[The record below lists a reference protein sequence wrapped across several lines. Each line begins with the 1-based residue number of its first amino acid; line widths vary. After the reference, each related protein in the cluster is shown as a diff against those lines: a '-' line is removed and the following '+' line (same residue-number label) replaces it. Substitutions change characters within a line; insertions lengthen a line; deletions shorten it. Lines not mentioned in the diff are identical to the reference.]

1 MTKGENNIHRN
12 GADII
17 QRFIATS
24 MIGERP
30 LIALSIDTAK
40 VKEILSTDLPGIET
54 KDEQADTFY
63 LLEDGTYL
71 HVEYQTTSK
80 KDDVLRFAGYVM
92 RLYNK
97 LKHKEPIIKSVVVYA
112 PHISP
117 ENVTDTLDIGVLRY
131 QFQPVFLREVNLEE
145 RYQEVLDRIR
155 KDPTTRLSEEDK
167 MVIIYKPLANSD
179 LKEVENDSLRVVND
193 LQVLESELERAKLG
207 SSIFVLMKKYL
218 SEQGEKL
225 ILEALYKMDIVKE
238 WYEEKQKDN
247 YRDVLKKL
255 FKTGASPEAIEL
267 MVERTHYTQE
277 EVEEIRK
284 EAESE

>member
-1 MTKGENNIHRN
+1 MEKDNNRIHRN

-17 QRFIATS
+17 QRLMATN

-30 LIALSIDTAK
+30 LIALTIDTAK
-40 VKEILSTDLPGIET
+40 VKEVLSTDLPEIQT
-54 KDEQADTFY
+54 KDDKADTLY

-71 HVEYQTTSK
+71 HVEYQTTAK

-92 RLYNK
+92 RLYNN
-97 LKHKEPIIKSVVVYA
+97 LKDKEPLIKSVVVYA

-117 ENVTDTLDIGVLRY
+117 ENVVDTVDMGVLRY
-131 QFQPVFLREVNLEE
+131 QFQSVFLRELNLEE
-145 RYQEVLDRIR
+145 RYQEVLKRIR
-155 KDPTTRLSEEDK
+155 KDPAIRLSDEDK

-179 LKEVENDSLRVVND
+179 LKDVENDSLRIVSD
-193 LQVLESELERAKLG
+193 LQALESELERAKLG
-207 SSIFVLMKKYL
+207 SSMFVLMKKYL
-218 SEQGEKL
+218 SEQAEKL

-247 YRDVLKKL
+247 YRDVLKTL
-255 FKTGASPEAIEL
+255 FKTGASPEAIAI
-267 MVERTHYTQE
+267 MVERTHYTSE

-284 EAESE
+284 EAERE

>member
-1 MTKGENNIHRN
+1 MEKDNNRIHRN

-17 QRFIATS
+17 QRLMATN

-30 LIALSIDTAK
+30 LIALTIDTAK
-40 VKEILSTDLPGIET
+40 VKEVLSTDLPAIQT
-54 KDEQADTFY
+54 KDDKADTLY

-71 HVEYQTTSK
+71 HVEYQTTAK

-92 RLYNK
+92 KLYNN
-97 LKHKEPIIKSVVVYA
+97 LKDKEPLIKSVVVYA

-117 ENVTDTLDIGVLRY
+117 ENVVDTVDMGVLRY
-131 QFQPVFLREVNLEE
+131 QFQSVFLRELNLEE
-145 RYQEVLDRIR
+145 RYQEVLKRIR
-155 KDPTTRLSEEDK
+155 KDPAIRLSDEDK

-179 LKEVENDSLRVVND
+179 LKDVENDSLRIVSD
-193 LQVLESELERAKLG
+193 LQALESELERAKLG
-207 SSIFVLMKKYL
+207 SSMFVLMKKYL
-218 SEQGEKL
+218 SEQAEKL

-247 YRDVLKKL
+247 YRDVLKTL
-255 FKTGASPEAIEL
+255 FKTGASPEAIAI
-267 MVERTHYTQE
+267 MVERTHYTSE

-284 EAESE
+284 EAERE